1 MSISSEESKINLES
15 AQSWDQADL
24 AELVGADDLSE
35 QFNDEDL
42 ADYLEQDLEDHS
54 NLSEVSPSDLRS
66 VLIQSKVELS
76 P

>member
-15 AQSWDQADL
+15 SQSWDQADL

-35 QFNDEDL
+35 KFNDEDL

-66 VLIQSKVELS
+66 VLIQSQVELS

>member
-15 AQSWDQADL
+15 SQSWDQADL

-35 QFNDEDL
+35 KFNDEDL

-66 VLIQSKVELS
+66 VLIQSQVEHS

>member
-1 MSISSEESKINLES
+1 MSSEESKINLES
-15 AQSWDQADL
+15 SQSWDQADL
-24 AELVGADDLSE
+24 AELVDADDLSE

-66 VLIQSKVELS
+66 VLIQSQVDLS

>member
-1 MSISSEESKINLES
+1 MSSEENKINLES
-15 AQSWDQADL
+15 SQSWDQADL

-66 VLIQSKVELS
+66 VLI
-76 P
+76 

>member
-1 MSISSEESKINLES
+1 MICSNFKRRALSGLLDNFFTFTHNFSI
-15 AQSWDQADL
+15 
-24 AELVGADDLSE
+24 GADDLSE
-35 QFNDEDL
+35 KFNDEDL

-66 VLIQSKVELS
+66 VLIQSQVDLS

>member
-1 MSISSEESKINLES
+1 MSSEESKISLES
-15 AQSWDQADL
+15 SQSWDQADL

-35 QFNDEDL
+35 KFNEEDL

-66 VLIQSKVELS
+66 VLIHSQKELS

>member
-35 QFNDEDL
+35 QFNVEDL

-66 VLIQSKVELS
+66 VLIQSQVDLS

>member
-1 MSISSEESKINLES
+1 MSSEESKISLES
-15 AQSWDQADL
+15 LQSWDQADL

-35 QFNDEDL
+35 KFNDEDL
-42 ADYLEQDLEDHS
+42 ADYLEQDLGDHS

-66 VLIQSKVELS
+66 VLIHSQKELS